1 MMIDVYWW
9 WCDAHDVDVL
19 VHARAGVILFIF
31 GQFDSDFKVEEHH
44 INLNTISR
52 WLTFELNNIYAW
64 CEYISLWL
72 ILKPHFVYCG
82 PWVKYMYCGPYK
94 LIYYDLA
101 IDVYQT
107 GHDDWW
113 LMSPPWWLMSPPW
126 WLMSPPWLM
135 SRLCLWLMSRLCMM
149 SDVQPMMMLEYWWL
163 IWLLMTPPPFVLI
176 MTTVQYLSV

>member
-1 MMIDVYWW
+1 MPWQSQWWWCFTNNDVFWW

-31 GQFDSDFKVEEHH
+31 GQFDSDFKVKEHH

-52 WLTFELNNIYAW
+52 WLNLSKITFMHGVK

-72 ILKPHFVYCG
+72 ILKPHFDYCG

-101 IDVYQT
+101 IEVYQYMT
-107 GHDDWW
+107 LDIDVAT
-113 LMSPPWWLMSPPW
+113 LMIDVSTLIDVTTLP
-126 WLMSPPWLM
+126 
-135 SRLCLWLMSRLCMM
+135 WLMSRLCMM
-149 SDVQPMMMLEYWWL
+149 SDVQPMMML
-163 IWLLMTPPPFVLI
+163 
-176 MTTVQYLSV
+176 